1 MEELIEILAM
11 KIAKNVAEILQNGA
25 RDNDVKQMKD
35 TACESYKIE
44 EVCQRLKVS
53 KATLAR
59 HRKAG
64 LLKASVYV
72 GRSPRFTEEDIIK
85 YLKKFNASTSTRGD
99 TTECR

>member
-1 MEELIEILAM
+1 MDELIEMLAM

-25 RDNDVKQMKD
+25 CDVDVKQMDD
-35 TACESYKIE
+35 TSCESYKIE
-44 EVCQRLKVS
+44 EVCKRLKVS

-72 GRSPRFTEEDIIK
+72 GRSPRFTEEDIQK
-85 YLKKFNASTSTRGD
+85 YLQKFESKGD
-99 TTECR
+99 

>member
-1 MEELIEILAM
+1 MEEIIEILAM

-25 RDNDVKQMKD
+25 CDVDVKQTDD
-35 TACESYKIE
+35 TSCESYKIE
-44 EVCQRLKVS
+44 EVCKRLKVS

-72 GRSPRFTEEDIIK
+72 GRSPRFTEEDIQK
-85 YLKKFNASTSTRGD
+85 YLQKFESKGD
-99 TTECR
+99 

>member
-1 MEELIEILAM
+1 MEEIIEILAM

-25 RDNDVKQMKD
+25 CDVDVKQMDD
-35 TACESYKIE
+35 TSCESYKIE
-44 EVCQRLKVS
+44 EVCKRLKVS

-72 GRSPRFTEEDIIK
+72 GRSPRFTEEDINK
-85 YLKKFNASTSTRGD
+85 YLQKFNVEGN
-99 TTECR
+99 

>member
-1 MEELIEILAM
+1 MEEIIEILAM

-25 RDNDVKQMKD
+25 CDVDVKQMDD
-35 TACESYKIE
+35 TSCESYKIE
-44 EVCQRLKVS
+44 EVCKRLKVS

-72 GRSPRFTEEDIIK
+72 GRSPRFTEGDIQK
-85 YLKKFNASTSTRGD
+85 YLQKFESKGD
-99 TTECR
+99 